1 MIITTITKENLE
13 NIENE
18 IKYIKDGRVVLEF
31 TKDALMVMNY
41 GYKKKFEDIFKRYK
55 DIDFIVRIKR

>member
-1 MIITTITKENLE
+1 MIITITKENLE
-13 NIENE
+13 NVKNE

-31 TKDALMVMNY
+31 TKDALMAMNY